1 MSGMASSIKDPKQYE
16 ALRRDGASKEK
27 AARIANSD
35 RTSSGKKGGK
45 LLTREELSACMAT
58 QAKLKKD
65 REALGQREKPLDR
78 EKAEIV
84 AEGESIK
91 AARETLDRTSEEAIQ
106 AFNQRVLDNDA
117 RVDDYNKRNAALKA
131 DATAWQAA
139 SDQWKTQCGDRR
151 YREDDEIAIKRGK

>member
-1 MSGMASSIKDPKQYE
+1 MRAALLMA
-16 ALRRDGASKEK
+16 AVCGAS
-27 AARIANSD
+27 AAMAQATVSPGD
-35 RTSSGKKGGK
+35 GTSALGSGKRGGK
-45 LLTREELSACMAT
+45 LLTREELRACMAT
-58 QAKLKKD
+58 QAKLKRD

-151 YREDDEIAIKRGK
+151 YREDDEIAIKRDK